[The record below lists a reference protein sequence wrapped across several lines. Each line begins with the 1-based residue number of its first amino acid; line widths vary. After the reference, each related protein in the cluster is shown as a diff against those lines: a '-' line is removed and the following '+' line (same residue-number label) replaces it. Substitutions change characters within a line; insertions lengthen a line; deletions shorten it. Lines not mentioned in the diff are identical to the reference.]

1 MRPTIKQISKLAN
14 VSEGTVD
21 RVINNRGKVKPETK
35 EKIEKIIRK
44 LKYKPNLFARNL
56 ALDSSFSV
64 SVIMPF
70 GEQDGGYWQLLKK
83 GIDKAADNLQHFGLK
98 INIYMYDKFLKESF
112 VDVLKKALQEKF
124 DSIILVPIYLEE
136 AKIFLNK
143 LPKDIPYVLID
154 TDIPGSNCLSS
165 IHQNSYHG
173 GAVAA
178 QLMSMVV
185 QIPSSISLVRFSP
198 DTIHINERLR
208 GFKDYFTNRKD
219 VKLINTNIPEKYSK
233 AEINKI
239 FRKLYDENTN
249 LKGIFVSNSH
259 TYEVAKYIEN
269 INADK
274 KIYLIGF
281 DLVQDNLKYMRKD
294 IIDFLISQNPEQQGY
309 AGVYSL
315 YRHLILREKVNKE
328 ITIPIEVVTKENIQF
343 HDSESVIKNHEFNLQ
358 Y

>member
-1 MRPTIKQISKLAN
+1 MRATIKQISKLAN

-35 EKIEKIIRK
+35 EKIEKIIHK

-56 ALDSSFSV
+56 ALDSSFSI

-70 GEQDGGYWQLLKK
+70 GEQDGGYWNLLKK
-83 GIDKAADNLQHFGLK
+83 GLDKAADNLQHFGLK
-98 INIYMYDKFLKESF
+98 INVYMYDKYFKESF
-112 VDVLKKALQEKF
+112 IEVSKKALKEKF
-124 DSIILVPIYLEE
+124 DSIIFVPIYLEE

-178 QLMSMVV
+178 QLMNMVV
-185 QIPSSISLVRFSP
+185 QIPSSISLVRFFP

-208 GFKDYFTNRKD
+208 GFKDYFSYRKD
-219 VKLINTNIPEKYSK
+219 VKLINTDIPEKCSK
-233 AEINKI
+233 AEVNKI
-239 FRKLYDENTN
+239 FRKLYKDNTN

-269 INADK
+269 INAGR

-281 DLVQDNLKYMRKD
+281 DLVQENLKYMKKD

-309 AGVYSL
+309 AGVYAL
-315 YRHLILREKVNKE
+315 YRHLVVREKVNKE
-328 ITIPIEVVTKENIQF
+328 ITIPIEIVTKENLQF
-343 HDSESVIKNHEFNLQ
+343 HDSEAVIKSHEFSLH